1 MGVIT
6 RVLTNTIEQIDSVDS
21 RRAKEVLY
29 FFNGYY
35 NAVRNI
41 VENLNEKG
49 RVCFVV
55 GNRTVKSIQIPT
67 DQITSSFLDSF
78 GLNFERI
85 LVREIL
91 NKVMPSRN
99 SPSNKA
105 GVKSKTMS
113 NEYVVVFR
121 KN

>member
-1 MGVIT
+1 M
-6 RVLTNTIEQIDSVDS
+6 TNTIEQIDSVDS